1 MCDCMTKVND
11 SLKDRNTRLQTSF
24 ILTRDLS
31 GMDCTPLMAVEKLD
45 TAKRVRAM
53 SVIPTFC
60 PFCGVKY
67 PRKGEEGEGLPAELA
82 RAPKPSLPR

>member
-1 MCDCMTKVND
+1 MCDCMTRVNG
-11 SLKDRNTRLQTSF
+11 SLEDRNTRLQTSF

-31 GMDCTPLMAVEKLD
+31 GIDCTPLLAVEKRD
-45 TAKRVRAM
+45 SAKRGRPI

-67 PRKGEEGEGLPAELA
+67 PRKGEGGGGLPSEMADA
-82 RAPKPSLPR
+82 G